1 MSDESLQIFTDEAED
16 LLGVAEQALLNLD
29 NLDDDA
35 ETLEGIND
43 LFRTFHTIKGSAGL
57 FGLDIVV
64 EFTHVV
70 ESLLGKVREGSL
82 KVDHDMVSLFLLSR
96 DHLENLVAHALSDGQ
111 GMSDEL
117 KQKDDE
123 LITKLNVYLGGSSE
137 ESPLADTATPIEA
150 AGQSPKVA
158 GGVENENWHI
168 SLRFGIDALRN
179 GMDPASF
186 IGYLNKMG
194 DLTSVVLLDDAIP
207 SWSEFDPESCYL
219 GFEISLFAPNTDKE
233 ALEEVFEFVQ
243 DDCKISVLP
252 PHSHIDDYIQ
262 MIEDLPEEDMRIG
275 DILLACGAL
284 TLQEKQNV
292 LNAQDKITDEITAQG
307 EGGLV
312 PPLGEVAVGEHV
324 VQQEVVDAAVKKQ
337 AEQKKTR
344 DSGQQTI
351 RVNALKLEDLV
362 NLVGELVIGSAN
374 SELNARRLADDDL
387 NEAMENLLRLVEEVR
402 DTTLSLRMVQ
412 IGETFNRYKRVVREV
427 SRDLGKDIELRI
439 SGAETEL
446 DKTLI
451 EKIADPLMHL
461 VRNAIDHGIESP
473 DKRMAAGKLAKGIVN
488 LDAFHDSGSIV
499 IQIRDDGGG
508 LSKQK
513 ILAKAVEKGIVAEDQ
528 KLSDQEIY
536 HLIFA
541 AGFSTADAVS
551 NLSGRGVGMDVV
563 RKNIESLRGHV
574 EIESEEGKGS
584 TFSIR
589 LPLTLAIID
598 GFQVRVGDG
607 QYIVP
612 LDLVDE
618 CIELNESLRSKD
630 ENAHYINLRG
640 EILPFMYL
648 RDMFSVSHSPPAN
661 TQLDPNGML
670 GIKEYN
676 ATRDYLGDLLIE
688 EGQGATGRN
697 SEQRDNIVVVRFG
710 GNKAGFVVDELLG
723 EHQTVIKPLGKVF
736 QNLKGIS
743 GATILGSGEVAMI
756 IDIPEM
762 VKRIIHRDNKDAVAA
777 KTIH

>member
-1 MSDESLQIFTDEAED
+1 MSDESLQIFVDEAED

-57 FGLDIVV
+57 FGLDTVV

-70 ESLLGKVREGSL
+70 ESLLGKVREGSVS
-82 KVDHDMVSLFLLSR
+82 VDQDMVSLFLLSR
-96 DHLENLVAHALSDGQ
+96 DHLEGLVSNALGDAQ

-117 KQKDDE
+117 KQTDSD
-123 LITKLNVYLGGSSE
+123 LINKLNVYLGE
-137 ESPLADTATPIEA
+137 PPVEAAVADTPHEVVA
-150 AGQSPKVA
+150 QSPQEP

-168 SLRFGIDALRN
+168 SLRFGVDALRN

-186 IGYLNKMG
+186 IGYLNKVG
-194 DLTSVVLLDDAIP
+194 ELKSVVLLDDAIP
-207 SWSEFDPESCYL
+207 PWSELDPESCYL
-219 GFEISLFAPNTDKE
+219 GFELSLFAPDTNKE
-233 ALEEVFEFVQ
+233 TLEEVFEFVQ

-262 MIEDLPEEDMRIG
+262 MIEELPEEDMRIG

-284 TLQEKQNV
+284 TLHEKQNI
-292 LNAQDKITDEITAQG
+292 LNTQDKITDEVTAQG
-307 EGGLV
+307 EGAMV

-324 VQQEVVDAAVKKQ
+324 IQQEVVDAAVKKQ
-337 AEQKKTR
+337 AEQKKMR

-351 RVNALKLEDLV
+351 RVNALKLENLV

-374 SELNARRLADDDL
+374 SELNARRLADDEL

-402 DTTLSLRMVQ
+402 DTTLGLRMVQ

-473 DKRMAAGKLAKGIVN
+473 DKRMAAGKLAKGVVN

-513 ILAKAVEKGIVAEDQ
+513 ILGKAIEKGLVAQSQ

-648 RDMFSVSHSPPAN
+648 RDMFSVTHSPAA
-661 TQLDPNGML
+661 TSIQSDPNGML
-670 GIKEYN
+670 GTKEYN

-688 EGQGATGRN
+688 KGQGERERN
-697 SEQRDNIVVVRFG
+697 PEQRDNIVVVRFG

>member
-1 MSDESLQIFTDEAED
+1 M
-16 LLGVAEQALLNLD
+16 
-29 NLDDDA
+29 
-35 ETLEGIND
+35 
-43 LFRTFHTIKGSAGL
+43 
-57 FGLDIVV
+57 
-64 EFTHVV
+64 
-70 ESLLGKVREGSL
+70 
-82 KVDHDMVSLFLLSR
+82 
-96 DHLENLVAHALSDGQ
+96 
-111 GMSDEL
+111 
-117 KQKDDE
+117 
-123 LITKLNVYLGGSSE
+123 
-137 ESPLADTATPIEA
+137 
-150 AGQSPKVA
+150 
-158 GGVENENWHI
+158 
-168 SLRFGIDALRN
+168 
-179 GMDPASF
+179 
-186 IGYLNKMG
+186 
-194 DLTSVVLLDDAIP
+194 
-207 SWSEFDPESCYL
+207 
-219 GFEISLFAPNTDKE
+219 
-233 ALEEVFEFVQ
+233 
-243 DDCKISVLP
+243 
-252 PHSHIDDYIQ
+252 
-262 MIEDLPEEDMRIG
+262 
-275 DILLACGAL
+275 
-284 TLQEKQNV
+284 
-292 LNAQDKITDEITAQG
+292 
-307 EGGLV
+307 
-312 PPLGEVAVGEHV
+312 
-324 VQQEVVDAAVKKQ
+324 
-337 AEQKKTR
+337 
-344 DSGQQTI
+344 
-351 RVNALKLEDLV
+351 
-362 NLVGELVIGSAN
+362 
-374 SELNARRLADDDL
+374 
-387 NEAMENLLRLVEEVR
+387 
-402 DTTLSLRMVQ
+402 
-412 IGETFNRYKRVVREV
+412 
-427 SRDLGKDIELRI
+427 RI

-461 VRNAIDHGIESP
+461 VRNAIDHGIEPP
-473 DKRMAAGKLAKGIVN
+473 DKRMAAGKLAKGVVN

-513 ILAKAVEKGIVAEDQ
+513 ILAKAMDKGLVAKGQ
-528 KLSDQEIY
+528 QLSSQEVY

-563 RKNIESLRGHV
+563 RKNIEALRGHV

-648 RDMFSVSHSPPAN
+648 RDMFSVTHSTAVG
-661 TQLDPNGML
+661 THSDPEGML
-670 GIKEYN
+670 GVKEYN
-676 ATRDYLGDLLIE
+676 ATRSYLGDLLVE
-688 EGQGATGRN
+688 EGQSAAQTN
-697 SEQRDNIVVVRFG
+697 PEQRDNIVVVRFG

-762 VKRIIHRDNKDAVAA
+762 VKRIIHRDNIDAVAA